1 MTKKPDEMPVIDHLD
16 ELRRLLIVSLVSTI
30 VLAVAAWFFVD
41 QILAFILDPLTN
53 AGQHINY
60 TGLTEPII
68 VKLKL
73 SLFVGFVL
81 ALPIILWQVW
91 GFVVP
96 ALKKNERV
104 YFTLFVL
111 VSSFCFI
118 LGVCFCY
125 LSVFRFGIEFL
136 LGFAGPSLNP
146 LLTIDKFISFAIG
159 IILPFGFIFELPLI
173 AFILAKLGLL
183 SYRFIAGN
191 RTYAILIIVVVA
203 ALITPPDIF
212 TCLMVTGP
220 VYLLFELS
228 ALIVRLVERGAAR
241 KRKKEEAEEE
251 KKTDDSLAA

>member
-1 MTKKPDEMPVIDHLD
+1 MSKKSDEMPIVDHLD
-16 ELRRLLIVSLVSTI
+16 ELRRLLIISLTATL

-41 QILAFILDPLTN
+41 QILAFILAPLN
-53 AGQHINY
+53 EAGQNINY
-60 TGLTEPII
+60 TGITEPII

-73 SLFVGFVL
+73 SLFVGFVA

-104 YFTLFVL
+104 YFALFVL
-111 VSSFCFI
+111 ISTLNFI

-125 LSVFRFGIEFL
+125 LSVFRFGILFL
-136 LGFAGPSLNP
+136 LGFAGPELNP
-146 LLTIDKFISFAIG
+146 LLTIDKFISFTIG
-159 IILPFGFIFELPLI
+159 IILPFGFIFELPLV
-173 AFILAKLGLL
+173 AFILAKLGVL
-183 SYRFIAGN
+183 SHQFIAGN
-191 RTYAILIIVVVA
+191 RRYAILIIVVVA

-228 ALIVRLVERGAAR
+228 VLIVRLVERGAAR
-241 KRKKEEAEEE
+241 RMKKEEEEE
-251 KKTDDSLAA
+251 KKTNDSLAA